1 MAGMIKPILFNSE
14 MVKAIMDGR
23 KTVTRRIVKKRY
35 ENTNIELLRDIG
47 TLIERQ
53 NDTPAPEKFTDEDGV
68 AWYKHTVAVC
78 SECNPPYQ
86 TGDVMYVRETSC
98 QSHDG
103 YHYRADGEDICVSNL
118 SGGKDY
124 ISKSDG
130 LRWHPSIHMPRE
142 AARIFLKVK
151 SVQAERLNEIT
162 VEDALSEGVA
172 RHGLYNEQ
180 CYAGGCYNGDF
191 ETSCKVCEVP
201 TNGFETL
208 WNSTIKPADLDRYGW
223 SANPWVW
230 VISFER
236 TEKPEDFV

>member
-1 MAGMIKPILFNSE
+1 MNKPILFNTE
-14 MVKAIMDGR
+14 MVQAILEGR
-23 KTVTRRIVKKRY
+23 KTVTRRIVKFPEGMTGRLPENQAEEPILFYPCGIKRP
-35 ENTNIELLRDIG
+35 
-47 TLIERQ
+47 Q
-53 NDTPAPEKFTDEDGV
+53 
-68 AWYKHTVAVC
+68 YK
-78 SECNPPYQ
+78 
-86 TGDVMYVRETSC
+86 TGDVMWVRETWAYI
-98 QSHDG
+98 DFAGEYGNG
-103 YHYRADGEDICVSNL
+103 YVFKA
-118 SGGKDY
+118 
-124 ISKSDG
+124 SDNG
-130 LRWHPSIHMPRE
+130 QHWEENAYDWKWHPSLHMPRE

-201 TNGFETL
+201 TNGFEKL

-223 SANPWVW
+223 NANPWVW

-236 TEKPEDFV
+236 TEKPEDV

>member
-1 MAGMIKPILFNSE
+1 MAGMNKPILFNTE
-14 MVKAIMDGR
+14 MVQAILEGQ

-35 ENTNIELLRDIG
+35 ENTDIELLRDIG

-86 TGDVMYVRETSC
+86 TGDVLWVRETFNSDWC
-98 QSHDG
+98 DHTI
-103 YHYRADGEDICVSNL
+103 YKADGGSAK
-118 SGGKDY
+118 SAGY
-124 ISKSDG
+124 SKEPK
-130 LRWHPSIHMPRE
+130 WHPSIHMPRE

-201 TNGFETL
+201 TNGFEKL
-208 WNSTIKPADLDRYGW
+208 WNSTIKPADIDRYGW
-223 SANPWVW
+223 NANPWVW

-236 TEKPEDFV
+236 TEKPEDFA